1 LVSRTAGDIAKAIPQ
16 SHDNERERRVL
27 IVESDDIALKPLQNS
42 LSQAGFKVGTLN
54 RAEDAR
60 SVIERDNPHL
70 VMVNW
75 DLPAVIAMDLVRF
88 IRRDSSTK
96 GPRLIAM
103 SSFAGE
109 QHVCSG
115 LELGVDDYVVKPF
128 SVPELVA
135 RVRAVL
141 RSTERRH
148 QETPLVEFRELQ
160 MDTSCGRL
168 TVAEKL
174 VALRNMEYRLLQYL
188 MRAPERAFSREVLL
202 QRVWGSNCRTGPR
215 AVDVTVQRI
224 RRALAASGCD
234 AYLQTIRGMGY
245 RLSADTGH
253 YA

>member
-1 LVSRTAGDIAKAIPQ
+1 MTRAAVGIAKIEPH
-16 SHDNERERRVL
+16 SHGNGLERRVL
-27 IVESDDIALKPLQNS
+27 IVESDDIAIKTLQLS
-42 LSQAGFKVGTLN
+42 LAQAGFKVGTLN

-60 SVIERDNPHL
+60 SAIERDNPHL
-70 VMVNW
+70 VMINW

-88 IRRDSSTK
+88 IRRDTLSK
-96 GPRLIAM
+96 GPRLIAL
-103 SSFAGE
+103 STFASE

-115 LELGVDDYVVKPF
+115 LELGVDDYVIKPF

-141 RSTERRH
+141 RSTEKSA
-148 QETPLVEFRELQ
+148 EESLYVEFHELQ

-168 TVAEKL
+168 TVAEKA
-174 VALRNMEYRLLQYL
+174 VTLRNMEYRLLQYL

-202 QRVWGSNCRTGPR
+202 DRVWGNNCRTGPR

-234 AYLQTIRGMGY
+234 CYLQTIRGMGY
-245 RLSADTGH
+245 RLSAGTAH
-253 YA
+253 CA